1 MIDRELDEHIKKQDS
16 YAEVQMSIKHLSELI
31 KLESRIQ
38 RSRKQRSMYIDLATS
53 NMVLTNLVSLKV
65 GERDQR
71 IHDQQ
76 TDMHLRFQRVIRR
89 LMILR
94 AFAKKLG

>member
-1 MIDRELDEHIKKQDS
+1 
-16 YAEVQMSIKHLSELI
+16 
-31 KLESRIQ
+31 
-38 RSRKQRSMYIDLATS
+38 MYIDLATS

-65 GERDQR
+65 GERDKR
-71 IHDQQ
+71 IQDQQ